1 MLTENTKVMWL
12 PSNTTSI
19 HQPLDQGIIQNW
31 KSNVK
36 KQFIMFIA
44 QTFDLGRD
52 LSKEMNVLRAI
63 RWGISAWENDVTPAT
78 IQNCWARSQ
87 CIEFGQFPLP
97 PPDLWTESQELVD
110 SIQQGVYRMKQK
122 GYLVDIPNIYEYISP
137 HNERVEDDCPEDL
150 VDEIVAQ
157 YTQSQ
162 EVEEEEAEPIVPLA
176 SVTHEEALCS
186 LHILRRYEEENK
198 DGNTDLLRMLRRHE
212 REISNRAF
220 QLREQATLDRWFL
233 RS

>member
-1 MLTENTKVMWL
+1 
-12 PSNTTSI
+12 
-19 HQPLDQGIIQNW
+19 
-31 KSNVK
+31 
-36 KQFIMFIA
+36 
-44 QTFDLGRD
+44 
-52 LSKEMNVLRAI
+52 
-63 RWGISAWENDVTPAT
+63 
-78 IQNCWARSQ
+78 
-87 CIEFGQFPLP
+87 
-97 PPDLWTESQELVD
+97 
-110 SIQQGVYRMKQK
+110 MKQK

-176 SVTHEEALCS
+176 SVTHEEALRS

-220 QLREQATLDRWFL
+220 QLREQVTLDRWFL

>member
-1 MLTENTKVMWL
+1 
-12 PSNTTSI
+12 
-19 HQPLDQGIIQNW
+19 
-31 KSNVK
+31 
-36 KQFIMFIA
+36 MFMT

-137 HNERVEDDCPEDL
+137 HNERVEDD
-150 VDEIVAQ
+150 
-157 YTQSQ
+157 
-162 EVEEEEAEPIVPLA
+162 
-176 SVTHEEALCS
+176 
-186 LHILRRYEEENK
+186 
-198 DGNTDLLRMLRRHE
+198 
-212 REISNRAF
+212 
-220 QLREQATLDRWFL
+220 
-233 RS
+233 